1 MKINSNYFSL
11 SSHLDVIK
19 YFVRQGNILAHLVD
33 RVKWHIYPRYYITP
47 KFPTHLE
54 IEASSA
60 CNLRCPMCKST
71 EMRNAGIKF
80 GRNMDWELYKK
91 IIDECAK
98 SSVYSIKLSWRGE
111 PLIHPKIDS
120 MVWYAK
126 EKGIKDVA
134 FLTNGVNLS
143 KIGTTV
149 LTEGVPLYKWL
160 WSADLDWISISFDGF
175 KEDYERIRHPAK
187 FEQVINN
194 VKQLR
199 EWRDRAGSKK
209 PQIRVQSIQSAIEG
223 REEEFLRLWDGIAD
237 KVYFIPDQVRT
248 LEEKDYNQDPNY
260 ICPNPWQR
268 MVIAA
273 DGTVPQCITDYSCGN
288 ILGDVNIQTISEIWH
303 SAGFE
308 LFRKQMKE
316 GNRLKRKPCRICEY
330 GVKV

>member
-33 RVKWHIYPRYYITP
+33 RVKWHVYPRLYIKP

-54 IEASSA
+54 VEVSSA
-60 CNLRCPMCKST
+60 CNLRCPFCKST

-80 GRNMDWELYKK
+80 GKNMDWELYKK
-91 IIDECAK
+91 IIDECTK

-111 PLIHPKIDS
+111 PLVHPKISS

-126 EKGIKDVA
+126 DKGIKDVA
-134 FLTNGVNLS
+134 FLTNGTNLNPYTNLELVNA
-143 KIGTTV
+143 G
-149 LTEGVPLYKWL
+149 
-160 WSADLDWISISFDGF
+160 LDWISFDGF
-175 KEDYERIRHPAK
+175 KEDYERIRHPAN
-187 FEQVINN
+187 FEQVIENI
-194 VKQLR
+194 KDLR
-199 EWRDRAGSKK
+199 NCREYFSCKK
-209 PQIRVQSIQSAIEG
+209 PQIRIQSIQSVIKG
-223 REEEFLRLWDGIAD
+223 REKEFLRLWDGIAD

-288 ILGDVNIQTISEIWH
+288 ILGDVNRQTISEIWH
-303 SAGFE
+303 GASFE

-316 GNRLKRKPCRICEY
+316 GRRLKRKPCRICEY